1 VIVIV
6 LGLLSKESYEIT
18 SSHPQVRGEPLPQPR
33 EGGANWRLCSGS
45 QMRKRKKLNY
55 FETVTVI
62 TVATF

>member
-33 EGGANWRLCSGS
+33 EGGANWRLFR
-45 QMRKRKKLNY
+45 QPNEEEEKIKL
-55 FETVTVI
+55 F
-62 TVATF
+62 